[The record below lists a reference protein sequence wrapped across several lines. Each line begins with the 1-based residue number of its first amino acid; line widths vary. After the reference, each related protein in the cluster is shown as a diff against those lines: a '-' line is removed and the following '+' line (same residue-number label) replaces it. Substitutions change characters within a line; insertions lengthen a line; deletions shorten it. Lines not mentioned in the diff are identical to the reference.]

1 MYTKDIGEHIKKL
14 RKLRGMSRSE
24 LSERVGISQSHLE
37 KIENGLRNPGM
48 STYKKIM
55 KTLNEDQTIQEK
67 CIVHMQEILM
77 RSSEEKAVYLT
88 RVLECMSENL
98 DMIIS

>member
-1 MYTKDIGEHIKKL
+1 
-14 RKLRGMSRSE
+14 
-24 LSERVGISQSHLE
+24 
-37 KIENGLRNPGM
+37 M